1 MEEPPVFGGN
11 PGEPVPPVDPE
22 DLKTLFEIFQDATK
36 HHPGGGVGVD
46 LEVFK
51 HACKADADIPS
62 LTYRAMMLQLLLSH
76 AQEQLA
82 LWTKEGQLDF
92 AVFREAAQLPME
104 WIGVGVERQG
114 LPFDIDELFRRLRG
128 KAA

>member
-1 MEEPPVFGGN
+1 MQEPPVFGGN
-11 PGEPVPPVDPE
+11 PGEPVPPVDAE
-22 DLKTLFEIFQDATK
+22 DLKTVFEIFQDAGKRGT
-36 HHPGGGVGVD
+36 GGAVGVD

-62 LTYRAMMLQLLLSH
+62 LTYRAMMLQLFVSH

-82 LWTKEGQLDF
+82 PWTKEGQLDF
-92 AVFREAAQLPME
+92 AVFREAAQLRME
-104 WIGVGVERQG
+104 WMGVGIERQG
-114 LPFDIDELFRRLRG
+114 LPFDLNELLRRLRG